1 LFSRWEGEGV
11 DEVGKEK
18 GTDIVRVKINPK
30 YYRPTEVETLLG
42 DASKAKKVLGWEA
55 KISVEELVKEMVA
68 SDVALMTAN
77 PMA

>member
-1 LFSRWEGEGV
+1 
-11 DEVGKEK
+11 
-18 GTDIVRVKINPK
+18 

-42 DASKAKKVLGWEA
+42 DATKAKKVLGWEA
-55 KISVEELVKEMVA
+55 KISVEELAKEMVA